1 MSISKNIPELL
12 APVGGESQLKAAV
25 RFGADAVYM
34 GLNQYGMRAH
44 AGNFTPE
51 TLKSAVEYAHTHKV
65 LVYLT
70 LNIFAYDEDIAP
82 MVESARIA
90 KECGVDAVIMADL
103 GAAMA
108 VRENIPDLPV
118 HLSTQM
124 STMNAASARIYH
136 SLGIPRIVLAREL
149 SLERIRNMRAQL
161 PASLELEAFVHGAVC
176 MSFSG
181 RCALSKYLT
190 GRDANRGDCAQAC
203 RWRYQLMEEKRPGQ
217 YFPVE
222 GSERGTQIFAAGDMN
237 MLPHLD
243 KLCSSGLAS
252 LKIEGRMKNEYYI
265 ATVVSAYRRGL
276 DAIRDGKWN
285 DQLRDELTAEL
296 LKVSHRA
303 YDTGFY
309 FGEPERPGGNEGNT
323 QTMELSARVLA
334 YENGRAKI
342 HLKNKVVLGDQLE
355 LMTPQGVYPFTLS
368 DLTNESGQSLD
379 KCGVPN
385 SILWMGVPAPA
396 EEGDLL
402 RGPCRNHTFGH

>member
-1 MSISKNIPELL
+1 MNIPELL
-12 APVGGESQLKAAV
+12 APVGGQSQLIAAV

-44 AGNFTPE
+44 AGNFTPD
-51 TLKSAVEYAHTHKV
+51 TLKDAVAYAHAHHV
-65 LVYLT
+65 RVYLT
-70 LNIFAYDEDIAP
+70 LNIFAYDEDIEP
-82 MVESARIA
+82 MVNAARKA
-90 KECGVDAVIMADL
+90 KECGVDAVIMADP

-108 VRENIPDLPV
+108 VMEALPDLPV

-124 STMNAASARIYH
+124 STMNARSAMMWH
-136 SLGIPRIVLAREL
+136 KLGIPRIVLAREL
-149 SLERIRNMRAQL
+149 SLEQIRNMRTQL
-161 PASLELEAFVHGAVC
+161 PDSLELEAFVHGAVC

-243 KLCSSGLAS
+243 KLCASGLSS
-252 LKIEGRMKNEYYI
+252 LKVEGRMKNEYYI
-265 ATVVSAYRRGL
+265 ATVIGAYRRGL
-276 DAIRDGKWN
+276 DAIKAGTWSAA
-285 DQLRDELTAEL
+285 LRDELTDEL
-296 LKVSHRA
+296 NKVSHRA

-309 FGEPERPGGNEGNT
+309 FGAPERPGGNEGNT
-323 QTMELSARVLA
+323 QTMELTARVLS

-342 HLKNKVVLGDQLE
+342 HLKNKVILGDRLE
-355 LMTPQGVYPFTLS
+355 LMTPSGVYSFELT
-368 DLTNESGQSLD
+368 DLTSETGEALTQ
-379 KCGVPN
+379 CGVPN

-402 RGPCRNHTFGH
+402 RGPCRNHTYGT

>member
-1 MSISKNIPELL
+1 MVLPELL
-12 APVGGESQLKAAV
+12 APVGGGSQLIAAV
-25 RFGADAVYM
+25 RFGADAVYL

-51 TLKSAVEYAHTHKV
+51 TLKDAVEYAHSHNV

-70 LNIFAYDEDIAP
+70 LNIFAYDEDVAP
-82 MVESARIA
+82 MVEAARTA
-90 KECGVDAVIMADL
+90 KSLGVDAVIMADP

-108 VRENIPDLPV
+108 VMESVPGLPV

-124 STMNAASARIYH
+124 STMNSRSAALWH
-136 SLGIPRIVLAREL
+136 QLGIPRIVLAREL
-149 SLERIRNMRAQL
+149 SLEQIVNMRRQL
-161 PASLELEAFVHGAVC
+161 PDTLELEAFVHGAVC

-243 KLCSSGLAS
+243 KLVASGLSS

-265 ATVVSAYRRGL
+265 ATVVGAYRRGL
-276 DAIRDGKWN
+276 NAIRDGKWN
-285 DQLRDELTAEL
+285 DALRQELIDELN
-296 LKVSHRA
+296 KVSHRA

-309 FGEPERPGGNEGNT
+309 FGSPERPGGNEGNT
-323 QTMELSARVLA
+323 QTMELTARVLSC
-334 YENGRAKI
+334 ENGRAKI
-342 HLKNKVVLGDQLE
+342 HLKNKVILGDQLE
-355 LMTPQGVYPFTLS
+355 LMTPAGVYSFTLS
-368 DLTNESGQSLD
+368 DLTNEAGEALSQ
-379 KCGVPN
+379 CGVPN
-385 SILWMGVPAPA
+385 SILYMGVPAPC

-402 RGPCRNHTFGH
+402 RGPCRNHVFGT

>member
-1 MSISKNIPELL
+1 MKLPELL
-12 APVGGESQLKAAV
+12 APVGGQSQLIAAV
-25 RFGADAVYM
+25 RFGADAVYL
-34 GLNQYGMRAH
+34 GLNQFGMRAH

-51 TLKSAVEYAHTHKV
+51 TLKDAVEYAHSHNV

-82 MVESARIA
+82 MVKAARTA
-90 KECGVDAVIMADL
+90 KNLGVDAVIMADP

-108 VRENIPDLPV
+108 VMEEVPGLPV

-124 STMNAASARIYH
+124 STMNAKSAALWH
-136 SLGIPRIVLAREL
+136 QLGVPRIVLAREL
-149 SLERIRNMRAQL
+149 SLEQIVNMRKQL
-161 PASLELEAFVHGAVC
+161 PDTLELEAFVHGAVC

-243 KLCSSGLAS
+243 KLVFSGLSS

-265 ATVVSAYRRGL
+265 ATVVGAYRRGL
-276 DAIRDGKWN
+276 DAIRDGSWN
-285 DQLRDELTAEL
+285 DELRQELIDELN
-296 LKVSHRA
+296 KVSHRA

-309 FGEPERPGGNEGNT
+309 FGSPERPGGNEGNT
-323 QTMELSARVLA
+323 QTMELTARVLSC
-334 YENGRAKI
+334 ENGRAKI
-342 HLKNKVVLGDQLE
+342 HLKNKVILGDRLE
-355 LMTPQGVYPFTLS
+355 LMTPSGVHSFELT
-368 DLTNESGQSLD
+368 DLQNEAGEALAQ
-379 KCGVPN
+379 CGVPN
-385 SILWMGVPAPA
+385 SILYMGVPAPC

-402 RGPCRNHTFGH
+402 RGPCRNHAYGT

>member
-1 MSISKNIPELL
+1 MKIPELL
-12 APVGGESQLKAAV
+12 APVGGGSQLIAAV
-25 RFGADAVYM
+25 RFGADAVYL

-51 TLKSAVEYAHTHKV
+51 TLKEAVAYAHAHHV
-65 LVYLT
+65 LVFLT
-70 LNIFAYDEDIAP
+70 LNIFAYDEDIEP
-82 MVESARIA
+82 MVEAARTA
-90 KECGVDAVIMADL
+90 KACGVDSLIMADP

-108 VRENIPDLPV
+108 VHDALPDMPI

-124 STMNAASARIYH
+124 STMNARSARIWH
-136 SLGIPRIVLAREL
+136 EMGVQRIVLAREL

-161 PASLELEAFVHGAVC
+161 PDSLELEAFVHGAVC
-176 MSFSG
+176 MSYSG

-203 RWRYQLMEEKRPGQ
+203 RWRYHLVEEKRPGQ

-222 GSERGTQIFAAGDMN
+222 GDVSGTQIFAAGDMN
-237 MLPHLD
+237 MLPYLD
-243 KLCSSGLAS
+243 QLCEAGLSS

-265 ATVVSAYRRGL
+265 ATVVGAYRRAL
-276 DAIRDGKWN
+276 DAIRDGRFTSELKA
-285 DQLRDELTAEL
+285 ELTEEL
-296 LKVSHRA
+296 DKVSHRA

-323 QTMELSARVLA
+323 QTRELTARILSW
-334 YENGRAKI
+334 ENGTARI
-342 HLKNKVVLGDQLE
+342 HLKNKVILGDPLE
-355 LMTPQGVYPFTLS
+355 LMTPRGVYSFALS
-368 DLTNESGQSLD
+368 SIRNEAGESLNQ
-379 KCGVPN
+379 CGVPN
-385 SILWMGVPAPA
+385 SILYIDLPFPA

>member
-1 MSISKNIPELL
+1 MMKLPELL
-12 APVGGESQLKAAV
+12 APVGGQSQLIAAV
-25 RFGADAVYM
+25 RFGADAVYL

-51 TLKSAVEYAHTHKV
+51 TLKDAVEYAHAHNV

-82 MVESARIA
+82 MVEAARTA
-90 KECGVDAVIMADL
+90 KELGVDAVIMADP

-108 VRENIPDLPV
+108 VMEEVPDLPV

-124 STMNAASARIYH
+124 STMNAKSAALWH
-136 SLGIPRIVLAREL
+136 KLGIPRIVLAREL
-149 SLERIRNMRAQL
+149 SLEQIVNMRQQL
-161 PASLELEAFVHGAVC
+161 PETLELEAFVHGAVC

-203 RWRYQLMEEKRPGQ
+203 RWRYQLVEEKRPGQ
-217 YFPVE
+217 YLPVE

-243 KLCSSGLAS
+243 QLVASGLSS

-265 ATVVSAYRRGL
+265 ATVVGAYRRGL
-276 DAIRDGKWN
+276 DAIRDGRW
-285 DQLRDELTAEL
+285 DDALRQELIDELN
-296 LKVSHRA
+296 KVSHRA

-309 FGEPERPGGNEGNT
+309 FGSPERPGGNEGNT
-323 QTMELSARVLA
+323 QTMELTARVLSC
-334 YENGRAKI
+334 ENGRAKI
-342 HLKNKVVLGDQLE
+342 HLKNKVILGDRLE
-355 LMTPQGVYPFTLS
+355 LMTPSGVHSFELT
-368 DLTNESGQSLD
+368 DLTTEEGEALTQ
-379 KCGVPN
+379 CGVPN
-385 SILWMGVPAPA
+385 SILYMGVPAPC

-402 RGPCRNHTFGH
+402 RGPCRNHAYGT

>member
-1 MSISKNIPELL
+1 MKLPELL
-12 APVGGESQLKAAV
+12 APVGGQSQLIAAV
-25 RFGADAVYM
+25 RFGADAVYL

-51 TLKSAVEYAHTHKV
+51 TLKDAVEYAHAHNV

-70 LNIFAYDEDIAP
+70 LNIFAYDEDIEP
-82 MVESARIA
+82 MVESARLA
-90 KECGVDAVIMADL
+90 RNLGVDAVIMADP

-108 VRENIPDLPV
+108 VMESVPDLPV

-124 STMNAASARIYH
+124 STMNARSAALWH
-136 SLGIPRIVLAREL
+136 KLGVPRIVLAREL
-149 SLERIRNMRAQL
+149 SLAQIENMRAQL
-161 PASLELEAFVHGAVC
+161 PDTLELEAFVHGAVC

-203 RWRYQLMEEKRPGQ
+203 RWKYQLMEEKRPGQ

-243 KLCSSGLAS
+243 KLVSSGLSS

-265 ATVVSAYRRGL
+265 ATVVGAYRRGL
-276 DAIRDGKWN
+276 DAIRDGRWN
-285 DQLRDELTAEL
+285 DELRQQLIDELN
-296 LKVSHRA
+296 KVSHRA

-309 FGEPERPGGNEGNT
+309 FGSPERPGGNEGNT
-323 QTMELSARVLA
+323 QTMELTARVLS

-342 HLKNKVVLGDQLE
+342 HLKNKVILGDKLE
-355 LMTPQGVYPFTLS
+355 LMTPAGVYSFELTDLQNEAGETLP
-368 DLTNESGQSLD
+368 Q
-379 KCGVPN
+379 CGVPN
-385 SILWMGVPAPA
+385 SILYMGVPAPC

-402 RGPCRNHTFGH
+402 RGPCRNHVFGL

>member
-1 MSISKNIPELL
+1 MKLPELL
-12 APVGGESQLKAAV
+12 APVGGWSQLFAAV
-25 RFGADAVYM
+25 RFGADAVYL
-34 GLNQYGMRAH
+34 GLNQFGMRAH

-51 TLKSAVEYAHTHKV
+51 TLKDAVEYAHSHNV

-82 MVESARIA
+82 MVEAARTA
-90 KECGVDAVIMADL
+90 KNLGVDAVIMADP

-108 VRENIPDLPV
+108 VMEEVPGLPV

-124 STMNAASARIYH
+124 STMNAKSAALWH
-136 SLGIPRIVLAREL
+136 QLGVPRIVLAREL
-149 SLERIRNMRAQL
+149 SLAQIENMRRQL
-161 PASLELEAFVHGAVC
+161 PETLELEAFVHGAVC

-243 KLCSSGLAS
+243 KLVFSGLSS

-265 ATVVSAYRRGL
+265 ATVVGAYRRGL
-276 DAIRDGKWN
+276 DAIRDGSGN
-285 DQLRDELTAEL
+285 DELRQEL
-296 LKVSHRA
+296 IDELNKVSHRA

-309 FGEPERPGGNEGNT
+309 FGSPERPGGNEGNT
-323 QTMELSARVLA
+323 QTMELTARVLSC
-334 YENGRAKI
+334 ENGRARI
-342 HLKNKVVLGDQLE
+342 HLKNKVILGDRLE
-355 LMTPQGVYPFTLS
+355 LMTPSGVHSFELT
-368 DLTNESGQSLD
+368 DLQNEAGEALAQ
-379 KCGVPN
+379 CGVPN
-385 SILWMGVPAPA
+385 SILYMGVPAPC

-402 RGPCRNHTFGH
+402 RGPCRNHAYGT

>member
-1 MSISKNIPELL
+1 MKLPELL
-12 APVGGESQLKAAV
+12 APVGGRSQLIAAV
-25 RFGADAVYM
+25 RFGADAVYL

-51 TLKSAVEYAHTHKV
+51 TLKDAVEYAHAHNV

-70 LNIFAYDEDIAP
+70 LNIFAYDEDIEP

-90 KECGVDAVIMADL
+90 KELGVDAVIMADP

-108 VRENIPDLPV
+108 VMESVPGLPV

-124 STMNAASARIYH
+124 STMNAKSAALWHR
-136 SLGIPRIVLAREL
+136 LGIPRIVLAREL
-149 SLERIRNMRAQL
+149 SLAQIENMRKQL
-161 PASLELEAFVHGAVC
+161 PDTLELEAFVHGAVC

-203 RWRYQLMEEKRPGQ
+203 RWKYQLMEEKRPGQ

-243 KLCSSGLAS
+243 KLVSSGLSS

-265 ATVVSAYRRGL
+265 ATVVGAYRRGL
-276 DAIRDGKWN
+276 DAIRDGKWT
-285 DQLRDELTAEL
+285 DELRLEL
-296 LKVSHRA
+296 TDELNKVSHRA

-309 FGEPERPGGNEGNT
+309 FGSPERPGGNEGNT
-323 QTMELSARVLA
+323 QTMELTARVLS

-342 HLKNKVVLGDQLE
+342 HLKNKVILGDRLE
-355 LMTPQGVYPFTLS
+355 LMTPAGVYSFE
-368 DLTNESGQSLD
+368 LTGLQTESGEPLSQ
-379 KCGVPN
+379 CGVPN
-385 SILWMGVPAPA
+385 SILYMAVPAPC

-402 RGPCRNHTFGH
+402 RGPCRNHVFGT

>member
-1 MSISKNIPELL
+1 MRIPELL
-12 APVGGESQLKAAV
+12 APVGGGSQLIAAV
-25 RFGADAVYM
+25 RFGADAVYL

-51 TLKSAVEYAHTHKV
+51 TLKDAVEYAHRHNV

-70 LNIFAYDEDIAP
+70 LNIFAYDEDIEP
-82 MVESARIA
+82 MVEAARTA
-90 KECGVDAVIMADL
+90 KALGVDAVIMADP

-108 VRENIPDLPV
+108 VMEEIPGLPV

-124 STMNAASARIYH
+124 STMNSRSAALWHR
-136 SLGIPRIVLAREL
+136 LGIPRIVLAREL
-149 SLERIRNMRAQL
+149 SLEQIVNMRKQL
-161 PASLELEAFVHGAVC
+161 PETLELEAFVHGAVC

-243 KLCSSGLAS
+243 RLVASGLSS

-265 ATVVSAYRRGL
+265 ATVVGAYRRGL
-276 DAIRDGKWN
+276 NAIRDGKWT
-285 DQLRDELTAEL
+285 DALRQELTDELN
-296 LKVSHRA
+296 KVSHRA

-309 FGEPERPGGNEGNT
+309 FGAPERPGGNEGNT
-323 QTMELSARVLA
+323 QTMELTARVLS
-334 YENGRAKI
+334 YESGRAKI
-342 HLKNKVVLGDQLE
+342 HLKNKVILGDHLE
-355 LMTPQGVYPFTLS
+355 LMTPSGVHSFELTDLQNEAGETL
-368 DLTNESGQSLD
+368 TQ
-379 KCGVPN
+379 CGVPN
-385 SILWMGVPAPA
+385 SILYMGVPAPC

-402 RGPCRNHTFGH
+402 RGPCRNHVFGT